1 MRISCPKNISGKS
14 GLQIVKFLKLY
25 NPFMTT
31 NNKYNSGNSGDLK
44 LFQALIN
51 RVKAIKNKIL
61 LIAVK
66 PIIAKCIH

>member
-25 NPFMTT
+25 NPFITT

-51 RVKAIKNKIL
+51 GVKAIKNNY
-61 LIAVK
+61 
-66 PIIAKCIH
+66 